1 MQKLILALLGLL
13 TVASCAGVATAQA
26 DPDFNNDG
34 VADARDTDSYLAA
47 YSESPCEVCD
57 SIDINRDGSVFDPA
71 DTEAWL
77 NSVRWGLPID
87 MPWKPAVDEFGAT
100 IIPVA
105 GREIRVSCRG
115 DDANDGITA
124 PVRTFARA
132 ESLLRFRSDDHLLID
147 GDCEYPEQLRGEYGS
162 WDKGGLSRERP
173 MVIRWSG
180 AGATLPRL
188 TYRTP
193 DTATSPGST
202 IRLQG
207 ERFKGNLWIVGL
219 EFAPRDGFRG
229 HVAIVVYAQT
239 KGILVEGCRVVG
251 GNSIG
256 NFDGVI
262 PGGLEDVAI
271 RRNYVGFTRSSGDGG
286 HSGGLYVV
294 RTEGMLVEHNVFE
307 HVGWGD
313 ARDINSK
320 FCQGVYSSQYE
331 TFQHR
336 PLVIVNN
343 LMDGPGAAGF
353 QLRSGR
359 TFAVFNDV
367 RNAPLGI
374 TGGHAQNVPGK
385 GWRGAIAH
393 NTIRGF
399 ASIPLASQ
407 GVSIQASHGEGARI
421 FNNTIINPRQALV
434 LESPVGDIW
443 ISGNKTVTQG
453 NN

>member
-1 MQKLILALLGLL
+1 MIRNTLALLLWL
-13 TVASCAGVATAQA
+13 MVAPCAAQPA
-26 DPDFNNDG
+26 DADFNNDG
-34 VADARDTDSYLAA
+34 LADARDTEAYFAA
-47 YSESPCEVCD
+47 FSETPCEGCD

-87 MPWKPAVDEFGAT
+87 MPWKPKVDEFGAT

-132 ESLLRFRSDDHLLID
+132 ESLLRFRLDDHLLID
-147 GDCEYPEQLRGEYGS
+147 GDCEYPDQLRGEYGA
-162 WDKGGLSRERP
+162 WDKGGASRERP

-180 AGATLPRL
+180 VGATLPRL
-188 TYRTP
+188 THRTP
-193 DTATSPGST
+193 DDATNPGST

-207 ERFKGNLWIVGL
+207 ERFTGNLWIVGL

-229 HVAIVVYAQT
+229 HGAISVYAQT
-239 KGILVEGCRVVG
+239 SGILVEGCRVVG
-251 GNSIG
+251 GNSLG
-256 NFDGVI
+256 NFDGVV

-271 RRNYVGFTRSSGDGG
+271 RRNYVGFTRSSGDGA
-286 HSGGLYVV
+286 HSGGFYVV

-307 HVGWGD
+307 HVGWGEV
-313 ARDINSK
+313 RDINSK
-320 FCQGVYSSQYE
+320 FCQGVYCSQYD
-331 TFQHR
+331 TFQRR
-336 PLVIVNN
+336 PLVIINN

-353 QLRSGR
+353 QLRAGR
-359 TFAVFNDV
+359 TFAVFNEV

-385 GWRGAIAH
+385 GWKGAIAH
-393 NTIRGF
+393 NTISGF
-399 ASIPLASQ
+399 ATIPLASQ
-407 GVSIQASHGEGARI
+407 GVSIQASHGEGASI
-421 FNNTIINPRQALV
+421 FNNTKINPRQALV

-443 ISGNKTVTQG
+443 ISGNKTITG
-453 NN
+453 AN